1 MNPDSHALTPGAPN
15 LAQPHLDDEVVATP
29 ELTRQEQKEKDLAA
43 LTDHPGWLP
52 FTDKVHKQID
62 DLRTMKTA
70 DLQGKSYEQ
79 VGQMFLVASLAADKL
94 EAALEMVETTAKQV
108 QINASE
114 SQK

>member
-29 ELTRQEQKEKDLAA
+29 ELT
-43 LTDHPGWLP
+43 
-52 FTDKVHKQID
+52 
-62 DLRTMKTA
+62 
-70 DLQGKSYEQ
+70 
-79 VGQMFLVASLAADKL
+79 
-94 EAALEMVETTAKQV
+94 LEMVETTAKQV